1 MSGPVGEK
9 EPLPEEER
17 KQAETPAIPSA
28 SGNEPAAEL
37 WMGEAGQN
45 GGMAPFVTAKP
56 TVVPQLPDIPGLPE
70 KVVPVAP
77 YPFGAPEIR
86 PPTPPYDERA
96 AAEEQRRRRK
106 MSEAAYERAVA
117 FARAAGVMELDNARG
132 DLTDAMVRKFREYN
146 FPVNVSMVHERFE
159 DFYAYYQKLLNEEV
173 AGRQV
178 RENEAQLRA
187 IDEDSRAFGVAPQVL
202 APGFKPLV
210 ERDAAERKALNDYLT
225 DQENANLTPSE
236 RAGNYAG
243 RNDQT
248 KKLGIALDHLTRL
261 EGMLGKIDG
270 IRRKILNGE
279 VLTPGE
285 RTIWERRHETE
296 EGVEKTTGFVL
307 ADLRAAKAILDKL
320 PRSTALRKL
329 DEAKSVG
336 EFFGVL
342 NTNAEEII
350 RIGADEV
357 VSDFLVQKLG
367 RVAAG
372 PLGAILLSAFAAYG
386 SALPAAVVE
395 AFERRNIDLDDHEA
409 VLDVIRNRKE
419 MDAIYSEARNVSG
432 IDALVAAV
440 GVGAGE
446 TRLKFVRQYLG
457 KMGVSL
463 GGSLVQ
469 GAVAAGGEVLKHY
482 AVGEESSLTGGRL
495 GRSFI
500 DGIIADRAAKA
511 LSGVVGAAA
520 GSGSGARPGQ
530 SGGGPAGPRQAGGKA
545 TAPVQSGGGATPTG
559 QAGGSVVRL
568 QKQQSPG
575 RDPKRNEPADENQRI
590 ARFDQMA
597 KQAGTAAQAL
607 MQAIDAS
614 GAVEGAIQAMRSYR
628 GPETLHLTWAAA
640 DRLRKAGVLTDAV
653 AARLGIPRKWLDT
666 VNATSDVA
674 IQATV
679 LLAAGLTRVQFG
691 ELAQNVRAMP
701 DGLSA
706 YEADAYRSERNAQ
719 LREISDFFQKPNSN
733 RFDGWAA
740 YTYVFEL
747 AKRIMSIEEAH
758 RKTAEVIEYFA
769 NRALAHGNTTINDI
783 FFKEY
788 RSESFGLNYQ

>member
-1 MSGPVGEK
+1 MSGPVGEN

-70 KVVPVAP
+70 KVVPATPRP
-77 YPFGAPEIR
+77 YGTPEIR
-86 PPTPPYDERA
+86 PPRPSHDERA
-96 AAEEQRRRRK
+96 AAEEQRRRK
-106 MSEAAYERAVA
+106 MSDAAYERAVA

-132 DLTDAMVRKFREYN
+132 DLTDAMVRKFREHN
-146 FPVNVSMVHERFE
+146 LRVDVDMVHRNF
-159 DFYAYYQKLLNEEV
+159 DAAYRRYIEILDAE
-173 AGRQV
+173 AADRQV

-210 ERDAAERKALNDYLT
+210 ERDAAEKKALNDYLT

-236 RAGNYAG
+236 RADNYAA

-248 KKLGIALDHLTRL
+248 RKLGIALDHLTRL

-279 VLTPGE
+279 VIDPSEQDL
-285 RTIWERRHETE
+285 WEKRHEIE
-296 EGVEKTTGFVL
+296 EGVEKTTGFIL

-367 RVAAG
+367 RVVAG

-386 SALPAAVVE
+386 SALPAAIVE

-419 MDAIYSEARNVSG
+419 MAAIYSEARNVSG

-469 GAVAAGGEVLKHY
+469 GSVAAGGEVLKHH

-511 LSGVVGAAA
+511 LSGVVGTAA

-530 SGGGPAGPRQAGGKA
+530 SGGGPVGPRQAGGKA

-559 QAGGSVVRL
+559 QGGGSVVRL
-568 QKQQSPG
+568 QKQQPPG

-614 GAVEGAIQAMRSYR
+614 GPVEGAIQAMRSYR

-653 AARLGIPRKWLDT
+653 AAKLGIPRKWLDT

-733 RFDGWAA
+733 QFDGWTV
-740 YTYVFEL
+740 YNYVYQL
-747 AKRIMSIEEAH
+747 AKREMTYDEAH
-758 RKTAEVIEYFA
+758 RKAAEVVEYFA
-769 NRALAHGNTTINDI
+769 NRASVHGNTTINDV

-788 RSESFGLNYQ
+788 TSGNFGLKYQ